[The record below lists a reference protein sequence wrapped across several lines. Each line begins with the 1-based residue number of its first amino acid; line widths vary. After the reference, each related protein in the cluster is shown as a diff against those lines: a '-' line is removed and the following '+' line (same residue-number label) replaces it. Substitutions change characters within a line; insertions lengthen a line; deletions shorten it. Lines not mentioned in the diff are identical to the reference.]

1 MDDLSQVDA
10 NNTDESVVE
19 EGQVDQNTNNNW
31 DPIVE
36 DEDEEDDDWPI
47 TEETEEAESEAEPES
62 DKEEEDQF
70 PEDEDEDEDA
80 DKESK
85 DEDEWELKAFDH
97 EEKVADLE
105 RKKELAQKGLA
116 YELRVDQLKQQR
128 QQLAI
133 EQEQLKEQLTSTYKD
148 FIQTFASNDPNV
160 HAAIYEEL
168 RKTIP
173 NMPSFQQV
181 VDGWI
186 EQQLQFAG
194 MSPEEKAALVIQQEQ
209 QRLALEKQQ
218 IEEERQR
225 QINAYEEQ
233 RAYDHIMEEIPKAL
247 AVESIQPTPSAIRR
261 IAEIWAIALDQ
272 GQTPTARQV
281 VQAYKN
287 ERLRDRRDDL
297 SVLDEDQILERLGPD
312 VIEKVRK
319 ADLKRFKKSRPKPE
333 ARSKKKQTSNQGYIS
348 ESEWREGKR

>member
-97 EEKVADLE
+97 EEKVVDLE

-128 QQLAI
+128 QQLAGDRCGSGPGPA
-133 EQEQLKEQLTSTYKD
+133 Q
-148 FIQTFASNDPNV
+148 
-160 HAAIYEEL
+160 
-168 RKTIP
+168 
-173 NMPSFQQV
+173 
-181 VDGWI
+181 
-186 EQQLQFAG
+186 
-194 MSPEEKAALVIQQEQ
+194 
-209 QRLALEKQQ
+209 
-218 IEEERQR
+218 
-225 QINAYEEQ
+225 
-233 RAYDHIMEEIPKAL
+233 
-247 AVESIQPTPSAIRR
+247 
-261 IAEIWAIALDQ
+261 ALDRR
-272 GQTPTARQV
+272 PAPARRPGDPFPPLGSQLGIPGGP
-281 VQAYKN
+281 AAP
-287 ERLRDRRDDL
+287 RFRPRCHRG
-297 SVLDEDQILERLGPD
+297 RGGPD
-312 VIEKVRK
+312 P
-319 ADLKRFKKSRPKPE
+319 RPLLPPPRRHGGL
-333 ARSKKKQTSNQGYIS
+333 ARPAGALRL
-348 ESEWREGKR
+348 W